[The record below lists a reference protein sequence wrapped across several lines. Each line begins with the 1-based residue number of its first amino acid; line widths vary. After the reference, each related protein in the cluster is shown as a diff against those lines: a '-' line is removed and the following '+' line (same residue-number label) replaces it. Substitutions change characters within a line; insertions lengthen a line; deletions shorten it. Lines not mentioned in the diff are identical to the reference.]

1 MREREPFKDLKWL
14 KERISKDVKAVKE
27 DLHYVLTF

>member
-1 MREREPFKDLKWL
+1 MREREPFKDLEWL
-14 KERISKDVKAVKE
+14 KERINKDVTAIKK